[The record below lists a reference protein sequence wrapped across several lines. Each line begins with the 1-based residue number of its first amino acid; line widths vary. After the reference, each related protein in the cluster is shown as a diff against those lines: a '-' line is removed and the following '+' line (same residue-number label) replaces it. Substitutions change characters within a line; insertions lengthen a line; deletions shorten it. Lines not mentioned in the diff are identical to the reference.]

1 MGRPGPESPGP
12 TQDGLGF
19 YKDALTWSS
28 VLFLLTLNFRP
39 NGHPPAWL
47 LPPARIRAFRAGP
60 SRPTMIPARKML
72 SKRNA
77 KKKCNFKEKK
87 KIASKK
93 NSPTTANAGRA
104 WACPT
109 IRTGRS
115 SKKKLQSQQKDT
127 GQGER
132 TGVRMLASKGQAKS
146 LQSLFPRFPFK
157 KNAFPF
163 LALQPACRDG
173 SKKIQDGSKHFFS
186 GGLSSAVCT
195 RQFSHANFHNWAL
208 GLHTLICTLA
218 EFKVLGCPA
227 APHCAATS
235 LLGVWWFA
243 AFQQ

>member
-1 MGRPGPESPGP
+1 
-12 TQDGLGF
+12 
-19 YKDALTWSS
+19 
-28 VLFLLTLNFRP
+28 
-39 NGHPPAWL
+39 
-47 LPPARIRAFRAGP
+47 
-60 SRPTMIPARKML
+60 
-72 SKRNA
+72 
-77 KKKCNFKEKK
+77 
-87 KIASKK
+87 
-93 NSPTTANAGRA
+93 
-104 WACPT
+104 
-109 IRTGRS
+109 
-115 SKKKLQSQQKDT
+115 
-127 GQGER
+127 
-132 TGVRMLASKGQAKS
+132 MLASKGQAKS

-243 AFQQ
+243 AFQQYCCATVVMKGTPWGGGQLPSKKKAISRVGKVQSSIGRRSKLSQAKFGGTRKF